1 MSTNWE
7 EIIGKAAETTNKELS
22 SDIAGLTRLTTQD
35 VGYVAPSKE
44 EKATL
49 AALMKVVHDAT
60 KSNENKAKAIAKTRS
75 LLEMAVKVL
84 GRLA

>member
-1 MSTNWE
+1 MSASWE
-7 EIIGKAAETTNKELS
+7 EIIDKAAEATNKELS
-22 SDIAGLTRLTTQD
+22 THIAGLTRLTTQD

-44 EKATL
+44 DKAVL
-49 AALMKVVHDAT
+49 AELMKVVRDAT
-60 KSNENKAKAIAKTRS
+60 KSNENKAKAIAKTQA